1 MYCRSE
7 NEKLGK
13 GKRKTPASN
22 RETPAAKKTKTP
34 AAKRKTPASNR
45 KTRAAKRKTPASNR
59 KTRAAKTRAANY
71 DYRFELHQHVLC
83 PFPPHA
89 GTYNGA
95 IYGLVKGTY
104 NVYFF
109 MDNTVRKCVPEKE
122 LKPAPKSAVWAQ
134 RRRKEYVGAKFTDKA
149 GTWHVVGLGT
159 NRNVNK
165 FECRNTQTDKK
176 RYFFVSYVVENVKM

>member
-34 AAKRKTPASNR
+34 AA

-149 GTWHVVGLGT
+149 GTWNVMGLGT

-165 FECRNTQTDKK
+165 FECRNAQTDKK